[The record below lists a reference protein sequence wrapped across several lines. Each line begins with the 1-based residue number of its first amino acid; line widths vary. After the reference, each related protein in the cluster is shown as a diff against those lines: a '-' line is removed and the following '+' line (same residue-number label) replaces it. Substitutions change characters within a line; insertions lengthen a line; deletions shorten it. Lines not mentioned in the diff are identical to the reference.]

1 MTSRRIGEQVQREVP
16 TVALDAPLEE
26 AVRCML
32 DSGLPAV
39 PVVDRDTRLVGIV
52 GEREFMA
59 AFFPTYLGELKYA
72 GFVRRGFEQALEQ
85 RVECLREA
93 VEQHVNTE
101 HVDVPADAADLQIV
115 ENFLHHRVLMLPV
128 TEGGRVI
135 GAITRAD
142 FFRALAHDL
151 LGR

>member
-1 MTSRRIGEQVQREVP
+1 MATRRIGEQVQREVP
-16 TVALDAPLEE
+16 TVTRDAPLED

-39 PVVDRDTRLVGIV
+39 PVVDDRGHLVGIV

-72 GFVRRGFEQALEQ
+72 GFVRRKFENALED
-85 RVECLREA
+85 RVQCLREPI
-93 VEQHVNTE
+93 EQHANTE
-101 HVDVPADAADLQIV
+101 HIDVPADAADIQIV

-128 TEGGRVI
+128 TQDGRVI
-135 GAITRAD
+135 GGITRAD
-142 FFRALAHDL
+142 FFRALAEDVL
-151 LGR
+151 RR